1 MKCPNPE
8 CVNGKVKIEVPIT
21 SDVMGEEEVDCE
33 VCRGAG
39 EITED
44 LTPLI
49 AQALY
54 RAVELLES
62 INKKLGGKQ
71 TWH

>member
-8 CVNGKVKIEVPIT
+8 CVNGKVKIETPIT

-33 VCRGAG
+33 VCHGAG
-39 EITED
+39 EITAD
-44 LTPLI
+44 LMPLI
-49 AQALY
+49 YNVLY

-62 INKKLGGKQ
+62 INKKLGGK
-71 TWH
+71 